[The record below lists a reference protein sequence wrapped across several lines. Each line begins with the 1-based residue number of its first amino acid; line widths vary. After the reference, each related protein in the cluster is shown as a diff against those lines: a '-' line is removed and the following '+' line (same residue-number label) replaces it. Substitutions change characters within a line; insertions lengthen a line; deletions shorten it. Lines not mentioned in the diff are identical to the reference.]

1 MGWLQTLLMDSES
14 VAHIVLLY
22 AFVISLGVLLGKIK
36 FFGVSLGVTFVLFVG
51 IIMGHWGFSGNLQ
64 ILHFARELGLIL
76 FVFCIGLQVGP
87 SFFASFKKGGVTMNL
102 LAVAVVCLNLV
113 VAFTLYYLLD
123 GRIEMSMMVGILSG
137 AITNTPSLG
146 AAQEALHQLNA
157 ANVIKEVPQI
167 ALGYAVAYP
176 LGVIGIIGSI
186 IAVRFIF
193 RVNFKNEED
202 GWMLSAAN
210 HQSKPHQMH
219 LEVTNPRMFGK
230 SMRSIMVL
238 SGREFV
244 ISRIR
249 KGNDIFIPENET
261 IFEEGD
267 LIFVVCF
274 AADAEFVSSFIGRE
288 TVVDWQESTSPLISR
303 DVLVTKYELNGKS
316 LQQLNLRELYG
327 VNVTRINRSGVELF
341 ANPSLVLN
349 VGDHATIVGTKM
361 AIKKVADIFG
371 NLPRKLNEPNIATL
385 FIGVMVG
392 VLFGSIP
399 FIFPGIPVPVKLG
412 LAGGPLV
419 ISILIGRFGY
429 KFNLVTYTTPSANL
443 MLREIGIV
451 LFLASVGIEAGANFF
466 ETVVNGDGLLWVI
479 CGFLITVIPLLIVG
493 CFARGYLKMN
503 YFMLMGLL
511 AGSTTDPPALAYSS
525 QASGSDAPAVG
536 YSTIYPLVMFLRVL
550 IAQLLILLF
559 V

>member
-1 MGWLQTLLMDSES
+1 MGWLQALLMDSES

-51 IIMGHWGFSGNLQ
+51 LIMGHFGFSGNLH
-64 ILHFARELGLIL
+64 ILHFVRELGLIL
-76 FVFCIGLQVGP
+76 FVFSIGLQVGP

-102 LAVAVVCLNLV
+102 LAVAVVFLNLV
-113 VAFTLYYLLD
+113 VLLLLYYLLD
-123 GRIEMSMMVGILSG
+123 GRVDMPMMVGVLSG
-137 AITNTPSLG
+137 AITNTPGLG

-157 ANVIKEVPQI
+157 AKVIGDVPQI

-186 IAVRFIF
+186 IAIRFLF
-193 RVNFKNEED
+193 RVNFKEEEK
-202 GWMLSAAN
+202 GWEKAVEN
-210 HQSKPHQMH
+210 NKSKPYMMH
-219 LEVTNPRMFGK
+219 LQVQNPELFGK
-230 SMRSIMVL
+230 KMSAIMAL
-238 SGREFV
+238 SGREYV
-244 ISRIR
+244 VSRIR
-249 KGNDIFIPENET
+249 KGGNIFIPENET
-261 IFEEGD
+261 LFNEGD
-267 LIFVVCF
+267 YLFVICF
-274 AADAEFVSSFIGRE
+274 AADAEFVTSFIGKE
-288 TVVDWQESTSPLISR
+288 TVVDWEESTSPLISR
-303 DVLVTKYELNGKS
+303 DVLVTKSELNGKS
-316 LQQLNLRELYG
+316 LQQLNFRGIYG

-341 ANPSLVLN
+341 ANPGLVLQM
-349 VGDHATIVGTKM
+349 GDHATVVGTKS
-361 AIKKVADIFG
+361 AVKEVAKIMG
-371 NLPRKLNEPNIATL
+371 NSARKLNEPNIATL
-385 FIGVMVG
+385 FIGILFG

-419 ISILIGRFGY
+419 VSILIGRFGY
-429 KFNLVTYTTPSANL
+429 KLKLVTYTTPSANL

-466 ETVVNGDGLLWVI
+466 ETVINGDGLLLVG
-479 CGFLITVIPLLIVG
+479 CGFLITIIPLLIVG
-493 CFARGYLKMN
+493 SFARGYLKMN

-525 QASGSDAPAVG
+525 HASSSDAPAVG
-536 YSTIYPLVMFLRVL
+536 YSTVYPLVMFLRVL
-550 IAQLLILLF
+550 MAQLLILLF